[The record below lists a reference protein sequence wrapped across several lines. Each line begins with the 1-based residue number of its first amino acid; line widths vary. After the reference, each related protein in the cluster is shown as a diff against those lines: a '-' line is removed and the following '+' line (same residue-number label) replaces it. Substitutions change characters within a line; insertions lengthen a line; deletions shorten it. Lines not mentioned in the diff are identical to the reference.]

1 MTVVQRGGRKVGGS
15 DVAGSKAGALPKAAE
30 S

>member
-15 DVAGSKAGALPKAAE
+15 DVVGSKVGAPPTGAA